1 MTPVPDAAG
10 RWRRIPPS
18 PHFEPISLR
27 DVYNA
32 RRSDLAPELAP
43 PDRFG
48 ACHGLEVI
56 RGVPFDFGSADGP
69 DVVILDG
76 SPVSIELHDREAG
89 YLVFVHAVEDRTT
102 NYLTGFADDTIDG
115 LELGDHVSDY
125 TIEYTDGKESVV
137 PVLRRFAIQQSRSG
151 WGSAPFA
158 AVAAGDDEVFP
169 SGDESALLGQPML
182 TDADLVESP
191 GSPLRDVVAEL
202 YGWAHETRI
211 RSAYTRGMLNGGG
224 SLWLYALAVP
234 DPSRPIRAVTCAPR
248 DERSTL
254 YALTATAL
262 TGHPLRARMRQKLRV
277 QVPDGFSLNDVDEM
291 EEVAVDLGTVI
302 SARAA
307 LEYDH
312 TDWNTATPVV
322 EATRSTHEVVVEY
335 HAHPSARLY
344 VGDDVYD
351 LDDRIAEASR
361 GAVVT
366 IPPAHRPVKLRFVD
380 PGTSNKAAVRLHLH
394 GSAGEYLAPRGH
406 HRHVNE
412 SWGHDRAGEFL
423 NMENQYAYVDG
434 ECVVDLPLGTVFIE
448 AVRGYEHLPI
458 RTSFEVTQDTN
469 ELVFEHEKSLRW
481 RERGWV
487 SADTHVHFLSPHT
500 ARLEGEAEG
509 VNVTNI
515 LASQWGEMFSNV
527 GDFDGRTTLGASTV
541 DGTGEYLV
549 RVGTENRMQVL
560 GHIGL
565 LGYSG
570 PMIHPLCTGGPDESA
585 AGDPLEVSMAQWAQ
599 QCIDQGGL
607 VVMPHA
613 PFPQLERAA
622 DLILGLVHAV
632 EMGDAMNPLHLD
644 PDHPLNL
651 HVSPYGL
658 ADWYRY
664 LNLGLQVPL
673 VGGSDKMSASHLLGG
688 IRCYAQLGARA
699 LTYENW
705 MAAVKEGNTFVT
717 IGPLTTLQVEG
728 VSPGGQIDLP
738 SGGGTLHVEWQV
750 ESARLPIDRV
760 EVVVGGHAA
769 ADTGVG
775 GALASEGAATVS
787 VSEPTWIALRV
798 RGSYRGLDE
807 VAAHTSAVQVRVG
820 GEQPFSPV
828 DSVSVLEQIQ
838 GAIAY
843 VDTIATRPE
852 ARRYHAMRASLEA
865 GYNRLHQRMHAAGV
879 FHEHTL
885 HNPSAPQ
892 EH

>member
-1 MTPVPDAAG
+1 VNPVPNSADRG
-10 RWRRIPPS
+10 VRIPPS
-18 PHFEPISLR
+18 PHFEPINLR
-27 DVYNA
+27 AVYNVHRA
-32 RRSDLAPELAP
+32 DLAPELTP
-43 PDRFG
+43 PERFG
-48 ACHGLEVI
+48 TCYGLEVI
-56 RGVPFDFGSADGP
+56 RGMPFDFGAADAP
-69 DVVILDG
+69 DVVLLDN
-76 SPVSIELHDREAG
+76 SPVSIELHGRSAS
-89 YLVFVHAVEDRTT
+89 YLVFAHAVENRTT
-102 NYLTGFADDTIDG
+102 NYLPGFADDTIDG

-125 TIEYTDGKESVV
+125 TIEYTDGTESVV
-137 PVLRRFAIQQSRSG
+137 PILRRFAIQQSRSG

-158 AVAAGDDEVFP
+158 VVAAGNDEVFP

-182 TDADLVESP
+182 TDADLVGSP
-191 GSPLRDVVAEL
+191 GEGVDEL
-202 YGWAHETRI
+202 YGLAHETRI
-211 RSAYTRGMLNGGG
+211 RSAYTRGMLHGDGN
-224 SLWLYALAVP
+224 LWLYALPVP
-234 DPSRPIRAVTCAPR
+234 YPSRSISAVTCAPR
-248 DERSTL
+248 EERSTL

-262 TGHPLRARMRQKLRV
+262 TEHPLRARMRQKQRV
-277 QVPDGFSLNDVDEM
+277 QVPDGFSLNDVDEL
-291 EEVAVDLGTVI
+291 EEVGVDLGTVI
-302 SARAA
+302 SARAV
-307 LEYDH
+307 LEYDDAAWP
-312 TDWNTATPVV
+312 TTAPVV

-335 HAHPSARLY
+335 QAHPSARLY

-351 LDDRIAEASR
+351 LDDRIAKSSR
-361 GAVVT
+361 GGVVS

-380 PGTSNKAAVRLHLH
+380 QGTSNKAAVRLHLH
-394 GSAGEYLAPRGH
+394 GSAGEYLPPRGH

-412 SWGHDRAGEFL
+412 SWSHDRAGEFL

-448 AVRGYEHLPI
+448 AVRGYEHIPI
-458 RTSFEVTQDTN
+458 RTSFVVTQDTD
-469 ELVFEHEKSLRW
+469 ELVFEHEKSLHW

-487 SADTHVHFLSPHT
+487 SADTHVHFLSPQT

-527 GDFDGRTTLGASTV
+527 GDFDGRTTIGASTV

-570 PMIHPLCTGGPDESA
+570 SMIHPLCTGGPDESA
-585 AGDPLEVSMAQWAQ
+585 AGDPLEVSMAQWAR

-644 PDHPLNL
+644 PNHPLNL

-688 IRCYAQLGARA
+688 IRCYAQLGERA
-699 LTYENW
+699 LTFENW

-717 IGPLTTLQVEG
+717 IGPLATLQVEG

-750 ESARLPIDRV
+750 ESARLPIDGV
-760 EVVVGGHAA
+760 EVVLGGHAV
-769 ADTGVG
+769 ADTDVG
-775 GALASEGAATVS
+775 GALASEGTATIS
-787 VSEPTWIALRV
+787 VSKPTWIALRV

-820 GEQPFSPV
+820 GEQPFSPL
-828 DSVSVLEQIQ
+828 DAVSVLEQIQ

-852 ARRYHAMRASLEA
+852 ARRYHAMRASVEA

-885 HNPSAPQ
+885 HDPS
-892 EH
+892 EHHEH

>member
-1 MTPVPDAAG
+1 MPSAAG
-10 RWRRIPPS
+10 RGVRVPPS
-18 PHFEPISLR
+18 PHFEPISLGA
-27 DVYNA
+27 VYNV
-32 RRSDLAPELAP
+32 RRSDLASELAA

-56 RGVPFDFGSADGP
+56 RGVPFDFGSADRP
-69 DVVILDG
+69 DVVLLDD
-76 SPVSIELHDREAG
+76 SSVSIELHDREAS
-89 YLVFVHAVEDRTT
+89 YLVFVHVVEDRPT
-102 NYLTGFADDTIDG
+102 NYLPGFADSTVDG

-125 TIEYTDGKESVV
+125 TIEYTDGTESVV
-137 PVLRRFAIQQSRSG
+137 PVLRRFAIQQSQSG
-151 WGSAPFA
+151 WGSAPFVA
-158 AVAAGDDEVFP
+158 MAAGDDEVFP
-169 SGDESALLGQPML
+169 SGDESALLGRPML
-182 TDADLVESP
+182 ADGDRAESP
-191 GSPLRDVVAEL
+191 GPARRAEIAEL
-202 YGWAHETRI
+202 YGVAHETRI
-211 RSAYTRGMLNGGG
+211 RSAYTREMLHGG
-224 SLWLYALAVP
+224 SLWLYALPVP

-248 DERSTL
+248 EERSAL
-254 YALTATAL
+254 YALTVTGL
-262 TGHPLRARMRQKLRV
+262 TEHPLRAHMRRKLRV
-277 QVPDGFSLNDVDEM
+277 QVPDGFSLNNVDEL
-291 EEVAVDLGTVI
+291 EEVGIDLGTVI
-302 SARAA
+302 SARAV
-307 LEYDH
+307 LEYD
-312 TDWNTATPVV
+312 DVAWPTATPVI
-322 EATRSTHEVVVEY
+322 EATRSTQEVVVEY
-335 HAHPSARLY
+335 QAHPSARLY

-351 LDDRIAEASR
+351 LDDRIAESSR
-361 GAVVT
+361 GGVVS

-380 PGTSNKAAVRLHLH
+380 QGTSNKAAVRLHLH

-406 HRHVNE
+406 HRHLNE
-412 SWGHDRAGEFL
+412 TWGDDRAGEFL

-458 RTSFEVTQDTN
+458 RTSFVVTQDTD
-469 ELVFEHEKSLRW
+469 ELVFEHEKSLHW

-487 SADTHVHFLSPHT
+487 SADTHVHFLSPQT

-527 GDFDGRTTLGASTV
+527 GDFDGRTTIGASTV
-541 DGTGEYLV
+541 DGTGEHLV

-560 GHIGL
+560 GHVGL

-570 PMIHPLCTGGPDESA
+570 SMIHPLCTGGPDESA

-632 EMGDAMNPLHLD
+632 EIGDAMNPLHLD

-705 MAAVKEGNTFVT
+705 MAAIKEGNTFVT
-717 IGPLTTLQVEG
+717 IGPLATLQVEG
-728 VSPGGQIDLP
+728 VSPGGQINLP
-738 SGGGTLHVEWQV
+738 SGGGTLNVEWQV
-750 ESARLPIDRV
+750 ESARVPIDRI
-760 EVVVGGHAA
+760 EVVVGGHAV
-769 ADTGVG
+769 ADSDVG
-775 GALASEGAATVS
+775 GAFASEGHAAVS
-787 VSEPTWIALRV
+787 VSGPTWIALRV
-798 RGSYRGLDE
+798 RGSYRGLDD

-820 GEQPFSPV
+820 GQQPFSPV
-828 DSVSVLEQIQ
+828 DAVSVLEQIQ

-879 FHEHTL
+879 FHDHTL
-885 HNPSAPQ
+885 HDPSEQ
-892 EH
+892 HEH